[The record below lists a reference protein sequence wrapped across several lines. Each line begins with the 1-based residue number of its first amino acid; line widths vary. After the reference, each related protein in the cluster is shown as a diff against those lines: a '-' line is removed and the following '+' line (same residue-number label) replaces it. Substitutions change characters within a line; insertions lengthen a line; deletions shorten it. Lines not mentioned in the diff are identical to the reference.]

1 MDHLPGAIV
10 RFFSKP
16 YVGGYG
22 IEAALQ
28 KAESLWENE
37 GISTTLDLLGEFVTN
52 RDEVENTVAIYKD
65 VFERI
70 SDKTDHISV
79 SIKLSALGILFDR
92 EYCEQ
97 KLDELLSAA
106 HEKGIKVTMDMEDSS
121 LTDITLE
128 IYRKYV
134 QKYPSF
140 GTVLQSRLFRTKSDI
155 ENLRDIKG
163 RFRICIGIYNEPPEI
178 SLVDK
183 KEMKER
189 LLEYAKMLL
198 DDGHYTEIATHDK
211 ETIRRAREMV
221 KNYPPSQFEF
231 QQLLGV
237 PLLSVQRELVKDG
250 YTVRL
255 YLPFVINKKDATAY
269 LKRRM
274 KENPH
279 MTIYVLKNL
288 LRLN

>member
-1 MDHLPGAIV
+1 MD
-10 RFFSKP
+10 
-16 YVGGYG
+16 
-22 IEAALQ
+22 AALE
-28 KAESLWENE
+28 KAERLWGDER
-37 GISTTLDLLGEFVTN
+37 ISTTLDLLGEFVTTKE
-52 RDEVENTVAIYKD
+52 EVEHTVSVYKE
-65 VFERI
+65 VFDRI
-70 SDKTDHISV
+70 KDKTDHISV

-92 EYCEQ
+92 EYCEM

-106 HEKGIKVTMDMEDSS
+106 DEKGIKVTMDMEDSS
-121 LTDITLE
+121 MTDITLE

-134 QKYPSF
+134 QKHPTF
-140 GTVLQSRLFRTKSDI
+140 GTVLQSRLFRTKDDI
-155 ENLRDIKG
+155 ERFNDIKG

-178 SLVDK
+178 SLTDK
-183 KEMKER
+183 KEMKEK
-189 LLEYAKMLL
+189 LLEYARLLL
-198 DDGHYTEIATHDK
+198 DAGHYTEIATHDK
-211 ETIRRAREMV
+211 KTIERAKELV
-221 KNYPPSQFEF
+221 KNYPPTQFEF

-237 PLLSVQRELVKDG
+237 PLLPIQRELVRAG